1 MSERKTKRTVL
12 VTGAT
17 GTQGAAVACHLIE
30 GGHDVCG
37 LTRHPASDEARRLVA
52 KGARMIAGD
61 MRDPA
66 SLDATLEG
74 VDAVFSVQDFY
85 APRVGH
91 DGEIEQGRNLAVAAK
106 HAGVAHFVQSTM
118 GGTDDPGDVAHFR
131 SKFAIEGIVRDL
143 DLPHTFVGTAWFI
156 DNVTN
161 PKTGGAMT
169 FPALAGT
176 LRRDT
181 PFQILAVEDL
191 GRAVATIIANPDD
204 HRNAR
209 RDLVSETTTVA
220 RMKEDYRAA
229 TGRTATRWW
238 LPNVVL
244 RRLAPD
250 FAAQLRWH
258 VNVGW
263 THGPETLRS
272 LIGEPTT
279 FRSYLAAH
287 PDVRL

>member
-1 MSERKTKRTVL
+1 MSARTTKRRVL

-17 GTQGAAVACHLIE
+17 GTQGGAVARHLIE
-30 GGHDVCG
+30 GGHDVRG
-37 LTRHPASDEARRLVA
+37 LTRNPASPGARRLVA
-52 KGARMIAGD
+52 KGVRMFAGD

-66 SLDATLEG
+66 SLDAALEG

-85 APRVGH
+85 APGVGH
-91 DGEIEQGRNLAVAAK
+91 DGEIAQGRNLATAAER
-106 HAGVAHFVQSTM
+106 AGVRHFVQSTM
-118 GGTDDPGDVAHFR
+118 GRTDDPGDVAHFR
-131 SKFAIEGIVRDL
+131 SKFAIEEIVRDL

-169 FPALAGT
+169 FPLLAGT
-176 LRRDT
+176 LLRDT

-204 HRNAR
+204 HINAR
-209 RDLVSETTTVA
+209 RDLVSDTTTVA
-220 RMKEDYRAA
+220 RMKADYRAA
-229 TGRTATRWW
+229 TGRTAKRWW
-238 LPNVVL
+238 LPNILL
-244 RRLAPD
+244 RRFAPD

-272 LIGEPTT
+272 LIGEPAT
-279 FRSYLAAH
+279 FRDYLVSH
-287 PDVRL
+287 LDVRL